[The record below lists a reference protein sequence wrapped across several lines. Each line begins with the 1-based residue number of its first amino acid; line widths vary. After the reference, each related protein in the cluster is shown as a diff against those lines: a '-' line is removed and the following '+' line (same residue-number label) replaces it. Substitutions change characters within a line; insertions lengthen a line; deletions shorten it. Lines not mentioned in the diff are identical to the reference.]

1 MDRTDDIDVTEDGL
15 LDGRVRLLQPRAGYR
30 AAIDPVLLAATAR
43 PEPGARV
50 LDLGCGTGAAA
61 LCLAARCP
69 GVRLLGVEA
78 QPAYAALAR
87 RSAALSGL
95 AERLTV
101 VEGDARDSRALPPEW
116 RPLDWAI
123 ANPPYFLEG
132 PPAPDAGR
140 ARAHH
145 GGAADLAAWVAA
157 AARALKPRGGMALI
171 HQAERLDDALA
182 ALAAAGFG
190 AVEVIPLWPKA
201 GRMAK
206 RVLVR
211 GEKGRKTRMAL
222 LPGLVLHRED
232 GNFTESARRIL
243 FEAASLDA
251 ALEEGGC

>member
-1 MDRTDDIDVTEDGL
+1 MNETDDIAVSEDGL
-15 LDGRVRLLQPRAGYR
+15 LDGRVRLLQPRGGYR
-30 AAIDPVLLAATAR
+30 AAIDPVLLAAAAR
-43 PEPGARV
+43 PGPEARV

-69 GVRLLGVEA
+69 GVRVLGVES

-101 VEGDARDSRALPPEW
+101 VEGDARDPRSLPPAW
-116 RPLDWAI
+116 RPFDWAI
-123 ANPPYFLEG
+123 ANPPYFLDG

-145 GGAADLAAWVAA
+145 GGAADLGAWVAA
-157 AARALKPRGGMALI
+157 AAKALKPRGGLALV

-201 GRMAK
+201 GRVAK

-211 GEKGRKTRMAL
+211 GEKGRKTRMSL

-232 GNFTESARRIL
+232 GNFTAAARRIL